1 MISSTLKVIGCLFAV
16 CLIVNAQ
23 NPVKKI
29 QTASISGKV
38 TLKGNG
44 LAGVPVGARPERQNG
59 PRNSGVTVTTD
70 QQGNYRMSNLVPGEY
85 EVGPAAPQYVV
96 AGDQPN
102 KRFILAEGE
111 NLEGIDFTLIR
122 GGAITGKVT
131 DAEGRPIIEERI
143 EIIGP
148 EGPNRQR
155 TVRLSHAFNVT
166 DDRGVYRV
174 YGLEPGK
181 YKIAAGVAEDQL
193 QFGGLRRLYYTQTF
207 YPSTND
213 QSKATVIEVTEGGE
227 ATNIDITLRKSQPTF
242 TVTGRIINTD
252 TGKPASNVRIGLQKF
267 RENGSSGTSGPTSN
281 ALGEIKLE
289 NLTPGKYGVYL
300 DSSVPPNSELHAEPV
315 SFEIVDQD
323 ITNLVLNAYTPGS
336 VSGVIVMEGMDDKTR
351 RSINAL
357 MIMAHVVAENNEIG
371 FGNASHSH
379 VNPDGSFT
387 VRGMRAGQVMFSVFP
402 TSGSP
407 ASQFDIARIERNG
420 VVQQRLDIKDRERIT
435 GVRLILKS
443 RSGSIQGI
451 VKFEN
456 GQLPSAS
463 FVQAEVSKVGEE
475 NFGMSLQLDDR
486 GRFKSSALAAGVY
499 EVTVVVY
506 TARHNQPPPTA
517 KQQVVVADNQVSEVT
532 LTVDLK
538 QENSPS
544 RP

>member
-16 CLIVNAQ
+16 CLIVNGQ

-29 QTASISGKV
+29 QTGSISGRV

-44 LAGVPVGARPERQNG
+44 LAGILVGARPEHQNG
-59 PRNSGVTVTTD
+59 WRNSGATVTTD
-70 QQGNYRMSNLVPGEY
+70 QQGNYRVSNLMPGEY
-85 EVGPAAPQYVV
+85 QVGPAAPQYVV
-96 AGDQPN
+96 AGTQPN

-143 EIIGP
+143 EVIGP

-155 TVRLSHAFNVT
+155 IVRLSHAFNVT
-166 DDRGVYRV
+166 DDRGIYRV

-193 QFGGLRRLYYTQTF
+193 QFGGLRRFYYTQTF

-227 ATNIDITLRKSQPTF
+227 ATNIDIILRKSQPTF

-252 TGKPASNVRIGLQKF
+252 TGKPAPNVRIGLQKF

-300 DSSVPPNSELHAEPV
+300 DSSVPPNTELHAEPV

-323 ITNLVLNAYTPGS
+323 ITNLVLNAYTTGS
-336 VSGVIVMEGMDDKTR
+336 VSGVVVMEGIDDKTR
-351 RSINAL
+351 RNTPL
-357 MIMAHVVAENNEIG
+357 MIMAQVAVENNEIG

-379 VNPDGSFT
+379 VNADGSFT

-402 TSGSP
+402 SSGAP
-407 ASQFDIARIERNG
+407 ANAFEIARIERNG
-420 VVQQRLDIKDRERIT
+420 VVQSRLDIKDRERIT
-435 GVRLILKS
+435 GVRLVVKS

-451 VKFEN
+451 VKYEN

-463 FVQAEVSKVGEE
+463 FVQAQVSKVGEE

-506 TARHNQPPPTA
+506 TARRNQPPPTA

-538 QENSPS
+538 QESSPS